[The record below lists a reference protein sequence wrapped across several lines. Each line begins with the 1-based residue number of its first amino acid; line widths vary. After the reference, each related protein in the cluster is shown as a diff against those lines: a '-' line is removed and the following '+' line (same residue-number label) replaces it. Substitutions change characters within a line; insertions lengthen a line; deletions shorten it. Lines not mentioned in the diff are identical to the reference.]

1 MCFKLMH
8 LHSSAQG
15 FLNHSSIRVV
25 DISLCIDLLH
35 VYPQT
40 GIYWTGESLQII
52 YEIAPSVRL
61 LAYCVCAFFFFC
73 LLLLA
78 TDFTLKPSDIPD
90 SEYPVQLASS
100 DRGYLWYKKDTKFKT
115 PKGWTQSVCQYVCVR
130 LFVSVCLY
138 LYQSACLC
146 VPVFLSLLNVWVGT
160 FNINSELLTHV
171 CPSLLLQPT
180 SDST

>member
-1 MCFKLMH
+1 M
-8 LHSSAQG
+8 
-15 FLNHSSIRVV
+15 
-25 DISLCIDLLH
+25 
-35 VYPQT
+35 
-40 GIYWTGESLQII
+40 
-52 YEIAPSVRL
+52 RL

-138 LYQSACLC
+138 LYQSVCLC
-146 VPVFLSLLNVWVGT
+146 VPVFLSLLNV
-160 FNINSELLTHV
+160 
-171 CPSLLLQPT
+171 
-180 SDST
+180 